1 MYYKFGVFLVQFLAW
16 PSIRE
21 VFSILQLDLVAY
33 LELQGLLLV
42 IVSLG
47 LLFLLGF
54 YYSSL
59 NVAERLLELLSNSA
73 S

>member
-54 YYSSL
+54 YYSGL
-59 NVAERLLELLSNSA
+59 NVAKRLLELFSNSA